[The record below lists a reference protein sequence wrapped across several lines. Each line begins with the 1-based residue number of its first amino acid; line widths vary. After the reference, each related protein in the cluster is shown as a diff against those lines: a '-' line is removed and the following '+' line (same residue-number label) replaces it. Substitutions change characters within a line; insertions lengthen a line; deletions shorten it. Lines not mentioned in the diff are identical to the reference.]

1 MVNQL
6 PQGWKEEE
14 LGKLADVSSGDSAPQ
29 SSSCFLN
36 GSYPFCRTS
45 DVGKIHR
52 SSNFSEIE
60 DYINETA
67 ISKLHLFHRGTILFP
82 KSGASTLLN
91 HRVMLSIDSYVSSHL
106 ATIYANSI
114 DRYYLYYFLCTVDA
128 KQLVPNLDYPS
139 LKISELKNIKVP
151 YPTDKGEQDYIVK
164 TLDAVAEMIKL
175 RKETIQLTK
184 DLIPAIFHEMFGDP
198 ITNPKGWD
206 KKNLGQVCDVR
217 SGNAFPER
225 YQGYTNGKPFYKV
238 GDISRTIEENHIYL
252 DKAKNYITDEIAQ
265 IIKAKSFSKNTIVFA
280 KVGEA
285 LRLNRRALISKD
297 AFIDNNVM
305 GVSIKEDCN
314 DLHYL
319 YLYYHFVC
327 NINLNFIKKEGAIP
341 SVNNKDINNLYLPIP
356 PLSLQKDFAKKVEQ
370 INDYIIAQQEELE
383 QFETLFQSLL
393 QEAFTGVLTWK
404 YPRKECHD
412 KKDQ

>member
-6 PQGWKEEE
+6 PKGWKEEE
-14 LGKLADVSSGDSAPQ
+14 LGKHANIKRGSTITKKQVVHGDYPVVAGGKEAAYYHNEYNRQPPVITVSG
-29 SSSCFLN
+29 
-36 GSYPFCRTS
+36 
-45 DVGKIHR
+45 
-52 SSNFSEIE
+52 
-60 DYINETA
+60 
-67 ISKLHLFHRGTILFP
+67 
-82 KSGASTLLN
+82 SGASAGYVNYWEVPIFASDCCTIEEKDLN
-91 HRVMLSIDSYVSSHL
+91 IKY
-106 ATIYANSI
+106 I
-114 DRYYLYYFLCTVDA
+114 YYFLKSRQQELLD
-128 KQLVPNLDYPS
+128 KQVGVAIPHVSPKDVSPLL
-139 LKISELKNIKVP
+139 IP
-151 YPTDKGEQDYIVK
+151 YPTDKGEQKYIVD
-164 TLDAVAEMIKL
+164 TLDAVAEMIRL

-412 KKDQ
+412 KKDK

>member
-164 TLDAVAEMIKL
+164 TLDAVAEIIRL
-175 RKETIQLTK
+175 RKETIQLAK
-184 DLIPAIFHEMFGDP
+184 ELIPTIFQEMFGDP

-206 KKNLGQVCDVR
+206 KKDLGDVCSKITDG
-217 SGNAFPER
+217 SHNPPKGIKEGIFILLSSQNILNN
-225 YQGYTNGKPFYKV
+225 GINTNGCRFVSEDDFIKENKRTKLSY
-238 GDISRTIEENHIYL
+238 GDILLTIVGTIGRSAIYKKQYENIIFQRSVAVLSPNKKFVNSEYLNAYIQTDFIQNVLQNKAHGVAQLGIYL
-252 DKAKNYITDEIAQ
+252 KDLR
-265 IIKAKSFSKNTIVFA
+265 
-280 KVGEA
+280 KVEV
-285 LRLNRRALISKD
+285 L
-297 AFIDNNVM
+297 
-305 GVSIKEDCN
+305 C
-314 DLHYL
+314 
-319 YLYYHFVC
+319 
-327 NINLNFIKKEGAIP
+327 
-341 SVNNKDINNLYLPIP
+341 P
-356 PLSLQKDFAKKVEQ
+356 PLSKQEEFADKVEQ
-370 INDYIIAQQEELE
+370 INKYIAAQQEELE

-393 QEAFTGVLTWK
+393 QEAFTGVLTWN

-412 KKDQ
+412 KKDK

>member
-164 TLDAVAEMIKL
+164 TLDAVAEIIRL
-175 RKETIQLTK
+175 RKETIQLAK
-184 DLIPAIFHEMFGDP
+184 ELIPTIFQEMFGDP

-206 KKNLGQVCDVR
+206 KKDLGDVCSKITDG
-217 SGNAFPER
+217 SHNPPKGIKEGIFILLSSQNILNN
-225 YQGYTNGKPFYKV
+225 GINTNGCRF
-238 GDISRTIEENHIYL
+238 
-252 DKAKNYITDEIAQ
+252 
-265 IIKAKSFSKNTIVFA
+265 
-280 KVGEA
+280 
-285 LRLNRRALISKD
+285 
-297 AFIDNNVM
+297 
-305 GVSIKEDCN
+305 VSED
-314 DLHYL
+314 D
-319 YLYYHFVC
+319 
-327 NINLNFIKKEGAIP
+327 FIK
-341 SVNNKDINNLYLPIP
+341 
-356 PLSLQKDFAKKVEQ
+356 
-370 INDYIIAQQEELE
+370 
-383 QFETLFQSLL
+383 
-393 QEAFTGVLTWK
+393 
-404 YPRKECHD
+404 
-412 KKDQ
+412 